1 MLRENLQ
8 FRGGPGVGVGRG
20 AGLALDCVLQGQ
32 LTEYQGLKIF

>member
-8 FRGGPGVGVGRG
+8 SFGGERGE
-20 AGLALDCVLQGQ
+20 LALDCVLKGQ